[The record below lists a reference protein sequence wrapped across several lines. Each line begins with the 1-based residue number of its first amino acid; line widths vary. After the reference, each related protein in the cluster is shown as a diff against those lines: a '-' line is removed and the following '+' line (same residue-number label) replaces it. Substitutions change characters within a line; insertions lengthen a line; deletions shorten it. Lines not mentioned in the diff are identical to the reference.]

1 MNTEQEIT
9 NNGASPI
16 RIIHMK
22 TVLRKIFLILQF
34 GLGLTVLTMGILLWL
49 GSMDFKNLA
58 HFLALLSLLTGFIIF
73 TSCTSPGIIAM
84 KKFFGFVGIAGFI
97 CGIGCSLV
105 FWQFLPVE
113 YWYYFNLIL
122 VIGICLSLFSE
133 TEKVRLENKNSGEE
147 QKKIRSVI
155 HVVASIILLITLAC
169 MLFHVLG
176 WVDLK
181 LPLLILIGAVFL
193 LVMAVVVKNR
203 KSHNL

>member
-1 MNTEQEIT
+1 MNIE
-9 NNGASPI
+9 NSAASPV
-16 RIIHMK
+16 RYIHLRPL
-22 TVLRKIFLILQF
+22 LRKVMLVLQYT
-34 GLGLTVLTMGILLWL
+34 LGLTVLTMGIMLWF

-73 TSCTSPGIIAM
+73 TSCISPAIITM
-84 KKFFGFVGIAGFI
+84 KKFFTVMGIAGFL
-97 CGIGCSLV
+97 CGIGSSLV
-105 FWQFLPVE
+105 FWQKLPVD

-122 VIGICLSLFSE
+122 VIGICLSLFTE
-133 TEKVRLENKNSGEE
+133 TEKVRLENKNPEAE

-155 HVVASIILLITLAC
+155 HVVASIILLITSAC

-193 LVMAVVVKNR
+193 LVMVVVVKNR
-203 KSHNL
+203 KPHNL